1 MSHCIAYRNG
11 KDNMAITVIGL
22 NWLDL
27 ICTLIALRGGGVELN
42 PLMRSVVTMVWYK
55 AAVVP
60 LLTLWLAARGTKEAR
75 RWLNVC
81 AIVYGAVCVWH
92 AIGLWMITG

>member
-1 MSHCIAYRNG
+1 
-11 KDNMAITVIGL
+11 MAITVIAL
-22 NWLDL
+22 NWVDL
-27 ICTLIALRGGGVELN
+27 VCTLIALRGGGVELN

-60 LLTLWLAARGTKEAR
+60 LLVLALAWQGTKEAR
-75 RWLNVC
+75 RALGIC

-92 AIGLWMITG
+92 MIGLGIFC